1 MKQKL
6 KEQTSVRKRDEIK
19 EISVNYHYGFTGIS
33 LQVLHSN
40 DKRQEK
46 LKD

>member
-6 KEQTSVRKRDEIK
+6 KEQTSVREIEIK
-19 EISVNYHYGFTGIS
+19 EISVNYNGFTGIS

>member
-6 KEQTSVRKRDEIK
+6 KEQTSVRKIEIK
-19 EISVNYHYGFTGIS
+19 EISVNYHNGFIGIS

-40 DKRQEK
+40 DKKQEK